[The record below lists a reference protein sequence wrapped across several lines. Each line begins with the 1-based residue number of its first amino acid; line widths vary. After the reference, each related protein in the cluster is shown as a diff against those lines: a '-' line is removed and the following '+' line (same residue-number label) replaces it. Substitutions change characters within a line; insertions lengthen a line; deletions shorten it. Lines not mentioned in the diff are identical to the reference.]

1 MEMFYGFNHPVY
13 QDIDY
18 RDLLYK
24 ACNPKKI
31 LDITEFNIYN
41 HKYKG

>member
-1 MEMFYGFNHPVY
+1 MEMFYGFNYPVY

-31 LDITEFNIYN
+31 LDIHNRI
-41 HKYKG
+41 